1 MLSDL
6 KHPQLKKALLL
17 SAELG
22 IGRETK
28 DSREWAKF
36 MGLPEMH
43 SFNVARHIAEVGREI
58 NDAFGFDFIDMHF
71 PKWKTS
77 TKFYR
82 AFSVTVEKTLKVR

>member
-1 MLSDL
+1 MLTNL
-6 KHPQLKKALLL
+6 KHSELKKALLL

-22 IGRETK
+22 IGKETK
-28 DSREWAKF
+28 DSREWARF

-58 NDAFGFDFIDMHF
+58 NDALGFDYIDMHF
-71 PKWKTS
+71 PKWKPS

-82 AFSVTVEKTLKVR
+82 AFSVTTEETLKVR